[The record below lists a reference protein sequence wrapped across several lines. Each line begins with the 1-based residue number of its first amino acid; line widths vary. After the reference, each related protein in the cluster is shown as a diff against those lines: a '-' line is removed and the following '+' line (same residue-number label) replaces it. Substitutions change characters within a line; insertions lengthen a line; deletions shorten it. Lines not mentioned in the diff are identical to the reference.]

1 MPVPVKYIYKRGVMK
16 SKHILRR
23 LTIILILIIVFGV
36 SAFMAL
42 GKEPWEAFYLTVII
56 LLSHFEHG
64 EGNPLG
70 IQILTIALV
79 IGSYFVLAYII
90 KGAAE
95 YLFGGSFKENRR
107 KKRMTKQIS
116 KMEEHYI
123 VCGFGRVGKQV
134 AQELAS
140 EEVDFIVVDRDP
152 ERVKDA
158 TAKGYVTIEGDP
170 IKESVLKKAGVAD
183 AKALISALGE
193 DTDNLFLTLTARSMN
208 SDIFIVSR
216 ASSTENISK
225 LTKAGANKVSLP
237 YQIGG
242 YHMAGAALRPAVVD
256 FLDVI
261 NDGRHAELQIEEVNI
276 ERSSALIGQEIAE
289 NFSREKA
296 GITVLAI
303 NKADGTT
310 KVNPSAS
317 ETIERDDQ
325 LILMGTR
332 EQLEE
337 ITNGISS

>member
-1 MPVPVKYIYKRGVMK
+1 MKR
-16 SKHILRR
+16 SKHVLRR
-23 LTIILILIIVFGV
+23 LTIILILIVVFGV
-36 SAFMAL
+36 TSFMLL
-42 GKEPWEAFYLTVII
+42 GKEPWQAFYLTIII

-70 IQILTIALV
+70 IQILTIILV

-107 KKRMTKQIS
+107 KKKMTKAIS
-116 KMEEHYI
+116 KMKDHYI

-134 AQELAS
+134 AQELAY
-140 EEVDFIVVDRDP
+140 EDVDFIVVDRSA
-152 ERVKDA
+152 ERAKEA
-158 TAKGYVTIEGDP
+158 EAKGYVVVEGDP
-170 IKESVLKKAGVAD
+170 IKESVLKKAEVGQ

-208 SDIFIVSR
+208 PEIFIVSR
-216 ASSTENISK
+216 ASSQENVSK
-225 LTKAGANKVSLP
+225 LKKAGANKVSLP

-242 YHMAGAALRPAVVD
+242 YHMAGVALRPAVVD

-261 NDGRHAELQIEEVNI
+261 NDGRHAELQIEEMNI
-276 ERSSALIGQEIAE
+276 ERGSDLVGQKIVDV
-289 NFSREKA
+289 FSREKS
-296 GITVLAI
+296 GITVLAV
-303 NKADGTT
+303 N
-310 KVNPSAS
+310 KVNGGTKINPSGD

-332 EQLEE
+332 EQLEN
-337 ITNGISS
+337 ITKIISS

>member
-1 MPVPVKYIYKRGVMK
+1 M
-16 SKHILRR
+16 
-23 LTIILILIIVFGV
+23 

-42 GKEPWEAFYLTVII
+42 GKGPWEAFYLTVII

-64 EGNPLG
+64 AENAIG
-70 IQILTIALV
+70 IQILTIVLV

-107 KKRMTKQIS
+107 KKKMAKAIS
-116 KMEEHYI
+116 KMKDHYI
-123 VCGFGRVGKQV
+123 VCGYGRVGKQV
-134 AQELAS
+134 AQELAY
-140 EEVDFIVVDRDP
+140 EDVDFIIIDRNS
-152 ERVKDA
+152 EMVKEADI
-158 TAKGYVTIEGDP
+158 KGYVTVEGDP
-170 IKESVLKKAGVAD
+170 IKESILKKAGIKE
-183 AKALISALGE
+183 AKAIISALGE

-225 LTKAGANKVSLP
+225 LKKAGANKVSLP

-242 YHMAGAALRPAVVD
+242 YHMAGVALRPAVVD

-261 NDGRHAELQIEEVNI
+261 SDGRHAELQIEEVNI
-276 ERSSALIGQEIAE
+276 ERGSDLVGQKIMD
-289 NFSREKA
+289 NFSREKV
-296 GITVLAI
+296 GVTVLAV

-310 KVNPSAS
+310 KINPSGD
-317 ETIERDDQ
+317 EIIERDDQ

-332 EQLEE
+332 EQLEKITKE
-337 ITNGISS
+337 ISN